1 MIDYVE
7 IRNKSA
13 RELIGIIDTAQSII
27 WKSSFYDVGEF
38 EIYTEF
44 TDTARSLLVPGNYV
58 TRPDNEECGVIERV
72 EISGL
77 SDKMIIASGR
87 FVKSILDRRIVY
99 FASRTGTGDE
109 HIWTC
114 QGATLSGNVELAVRG
129 LIYYTAINAA
139 GFDPIDIEKR
149 NIPEIYWTNDD
160 ISGITKTITTGDSS
174 EQDAEKQVTY
184 KNLFD
189 YTESVLKEYEIGAK
203 MWLDLDRLL
212 FRYKIYQGVDRSAD
226 NTGGNNPVIFSA
238 DFDNLESVSYI
249 FDNSLSKNTAL
260 VGGEGEGISRKC
272 AFFESELSGLDR
284 REVFVDA
291 SSIST
296 TYKEGDVDKE
306 YPDSVYRK
314 MLETQG
320 RQSVGELQQTE
331 SFDGTI
337 DATNS
342 QFKYG
347 IDYNLG
353 DLVTVQDKDIGKYIN
368 TRVLSVT
375 ECQNETGYNIDVEYG
390 N

>member
-27 WKSSFYDVGEF
+27 WKSSFYGVGEF

-58 TRPDNEECGVIERV
+58 TRPDNEECGIIERI

-77 SDKMIIASGR
+77 SDKMIVASGR

-99 FASRTGTGDE
+99 FASRIGAG
-109 HIWTC
+109 INYMWSC
-114 QGATLSGNVELAVRG
+114 QGMTLSGNVELAVRN
-129 LIYYTAINAA
+129 LIKSTAIDAV
-139 GFDPIDIEKR
+139 GFDPVDIKNR
-149 NIPEIYWTNDD
+149 NIPEIYWTDD
-160 ISGITKTITTGDSS
+160 DLSNIPIIITSGTSTET
-174 EQDAEKQVTY
+174 EAEKQVTY
-184 KNLFD
+184 KNLLD
-189 YTESVLKEYEIGAK
+189 YSDEVLKEYELGAK

-212 FRYKIYQGVDRSAD
+212 FRYKIYQGIDRSVD
-226 NTGGNNPVIFSA
+226 NKDGNNPVIFSA
-238 DFDNLESVSYI
+238 DFDNIETVSYI
-249 FDNSLSKNTAL
+249 FDDSVTKTTAII
-260 VGGEGEGISRKC
+260 GGEGQGISRKC
-272 AFFESELSGLDR
+272 ALVGTELIGLDR
-284 REVFVDA
+284 RETFIDA
-291 SSIST
+291 SNISQS
-296 TYKEGDVDKE
+296 YKNGDNDEQYTNVE
-306 YPDSVYRK
+306 YSA
-314 MLETQG
+314 MLEGQG
-320 RQSVGELQQTE
+320 RITLSNLSKTE
-331 SFDGTI
+331 TFSGSI
-337 DATNS
+337 DTVNS

-375 ECQNETGYNIDVEYG
+375 ECQNETGYNIDIEYG